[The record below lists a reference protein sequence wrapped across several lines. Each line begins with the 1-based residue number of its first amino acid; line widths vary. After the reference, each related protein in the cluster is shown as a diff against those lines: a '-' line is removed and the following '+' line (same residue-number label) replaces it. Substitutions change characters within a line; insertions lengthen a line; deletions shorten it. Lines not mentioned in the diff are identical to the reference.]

1 MADIVRPR
9 LGQVLWR
16 SLLAAASGVLL
27 YLSFAP
33 RPLWWLAPVAFAGL
47 GLTLHGRRFGAG
59 CGYGFVFGLALFLP
73 LLSWLQDFL
82 GADFGPWPWLALSAT
97 LALYLAVVGGL
108 ITLVQGLPAAPVWSA
123 LIVIAAETPRAWF
136 PLGGFPWGRV
146 AFTQPE
152 GAFVSLASVGGA
164 PLVGFAVVLCGF
176 GASALVRTLR
186 RREGRLRP
194 LLGPVAA
201 VLVPVLAGLSV
212 WTTVGTEA
220 QAGTRTVAVVQGGAP
235 DIGLAL
241 QGQRGLL
248 RENHLA
254 QTRRLRA
261 EVDAGR
267 VRKPDL
273 VVWPE
278 SAASM
283 PSDRER
289 LDAMVDEAGASV
301 LVGALER
308 LPDGR
313 VRNVVIAWEPGSGA
327 GERYAKQQLVPF
339 GEYVPAR
346 AIARLVTPFANGSDD
361 VVPGDGRR
369 AALPVAGVTVGVAV
383 CYEVAYD
390 YPGRDA
396 VRGGAQLL
404 TVPTNNAWYGRSEM
418 SYQQLAMARLR
429 AVEHGRS
436 VVVAATS
443 GVSAVIRP
451 DGTVAA
457 STSLFTPASLVEEVP
472 LRSEVTLSDR
482 LGAWPEYSML
492 GTAAAAVLAGLLRH
506 RQRVVISRPG
516 SIKPKPTR

>member
-1 MADIVRPR
+1 M
-9 LGQVLWR
+9 WR
-16 SLLAAASGVLL
+16 SLLAAASGALL

-47 GLTLHGRRFGAG
+47 GLTLHGRRFRAG
-59 CGYGFVFGLALFLP
+59 CGYGFLFGLALFLP
-73 LLSWLQDFL
+73 LLSWLLDFL

-97 LALYLAVVGGL
+97 LALYLAIVGGL
-108 ITLVQGLPAAPVWSA
+108 VTLVQGLPAAPVWSA
-123 LIVIAAETPRAWF
+123 VIVIAAETPRAWF

-152 GAFVSLASVGGA
+152 GVFLSLASVGGA

-176 GASALVRTLR
+176 GASALVARR
-186 RREGRLRP
+186 RREGWFRP

-201 VLVPVLAGLSV
+201 VLVPVVAGLSV

-220 QAGTRTVAVVQGGAP
+220 QTGTRTVAVVQGSAP

-254 QTRRLRA
+254 ETRRLRA

-267 VRKPDL
+267 IRKPDL
-273 VVWPE
+273 LVWPE

-289 LDAMVDEAGASV
+289 LDAMVDEFGTSA

-339 GEYVPAR
+339 GEYIPAR
-346 AIARLVTPFANGSDD
+346 AIARLVTPFADDSDD
-361 VVPGDGRR
+361 VVPGDGRP
-369 AALPVAGVTVGVAV
+369 AALQVTGISVGAAV

-390 YPGRDA
+390 YASRDA
-396 VRGGAQLL
+396 VRAGAQLL

-436 VVVAATS
+436 VVVAAIS

-451 DGTVAA
+451 DGTVVGA
-457 STSLFTPASLVEEVP
+457 TELFTPASVVEEVP
-472 LRSEVTLSDR
+472 LRSEMTLSDR

-492 GTAAAAVLAGLLRH
+492 GAAVAAVLTGLLRH